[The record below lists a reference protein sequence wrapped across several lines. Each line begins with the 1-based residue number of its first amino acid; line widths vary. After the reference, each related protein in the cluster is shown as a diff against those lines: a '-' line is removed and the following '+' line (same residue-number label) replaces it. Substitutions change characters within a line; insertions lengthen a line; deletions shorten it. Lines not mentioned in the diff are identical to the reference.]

1 MAERMTQLE
10 KWIQELKKK
19 SHDGLVA
26 NKDIMEFISTHNLGE
41 EDLSALYEALH
52 IHQLE
57 VDFNEEV
64 DDSFDFIEEEESAEL
79 VKEAEEAEAEA
90 EEDTPVPDLDN
101 AISIDDPVKMYLKEI
116 GALPLLTSEEE
127 IVLAKTVEAGMRS
140 DALPEEKE
148 AAREAK
154 KELADR
160 NLRLVVSI
168 AKKYLG
174 RGLQFLDLIQEGNLG
189 LLKAVDKFDYTKGYK
204 FSTYATWWI
213 RQAITRAIAD
223 QARTIRVPVHMV
235 ETINKLN
242 RISRQ
247 LLQENGREATNEEL
261 AKAMGVS
268 LAKVREV
275 KKIAQDPIS
284 LETPIGEK
292 EDSHLGD
299 FIEDHEAIAPDD
311 AAGSILLREQIE
323 ELLTG
328 LTERERQVLELR
340 FGLKDGKTRTL
351 EEVGKYFDVTR
362 ERIRQIEGKALS
374 KLKKTAKNLI
384 NQ

>member
-1 MAERMTQLE
+1 MTQLE

-79 VKEAEEAEAEA
+79 VKEEEAEAEV

-127 IVLAKTVEAGMRS
+127 IVLAKTVEAGMRA

-148 AAREAK
+148 AARQAK